1 MDMKMR
7 RSWRLLAGLAIHC
20 GGAAAG
26 LGMLLQF
33 TQNQPH

>member
-1 MDMKMR
+1 MDLKMR
-7 RSWRLLAGLAIHC
+7 RNLRLLAGLAIHC

-33 TQNQPH
+33 THNQPH